1 MTKFYVFSNL
11 RAKEMIEAAGY
22 RCVMLESQEERLKR
36 TVALQIR
43 RENDI
48 EIISGFVNALSRT
61 YCVYLIFMPQ
71 ERKGCELVSNPD
83 GRYLTGRETEFIRH
97 VLNDDVVKKTCI
109 EMGLSRSGYY
119 KMLKKILGRLN
130 LKTAEQLHSW
140 ALLHLS
146 V

>member
-11 RAKEMIEAAGY
+11 KAKEMIEAAGY

-48 EIISGFVNALSRT
+48 ENISGFVNTLSST

-71 ERKGCELVSNPD
+71 EMKECELVSDPD
-83 GRYLTGRETEFIRH
+83 GRYLTGRETEFITH